1 MKIGTTPIISVKS
14 GTTAIQKVYSG
25 TNLIWSA
32 FDSDA
37 QAFITAA
44 AITDL
49 TQQNAINQLVVDLK
63 GYGLWSKM
71 KALYPF
77 VGGTASTHKFNLKDP
92 RDLDAAYRLVFSGG
106 WTHSSNGALPNG
118 TNGFAN
124 TKLTPSSSLT
134 LNSTHISAYS
144 RTLSGTGY
152 LFGCSNVG
160 LSNRT
165 LWQMGGT
172 SYVSLFTAP
181 GDYFAYGSANTRKL
195 LILNRT
201 ASNLSNA
208 WENNTKKATSTNA
221 STNRTTVPIYL
232 SASNDNGSTT
242 NYANVQLAFSS
253 IGDGLTDTEAANL
266 YTSVQA
272 FQTTL
277 GRQI

>member
-1 MKIGTTPIISVKS
+1 MATNINFNKSLGIFKTGIVLKS
-14 GTTAIQKVYSG
+14 GLDA
-25 TNLIWSA
+25 
-32 FDSDA
+32 DA

-44 AITDL
+44 SITNS

-63 GYGLWSKM
+63 ANGLWTKM

-118 TNGFAN
+118 TNAFAN
-124 TKLTPSSSLT
+124 TKLTPSSALT
-134 LNSTHISAYS
+134 LNSTHLSAYS

-160 LSNRT
+160 LTNRT

-172 SYVSLFTAP
+172 SYMSLFTAP
-181 GDYFAYGSANTRKL
+181 GDYFAYGGANTRKL

-201 ASNLSNA
+201 ANNLSNA
-208 WENNTKKATSTNA
+208 WENNTKKAASTNA

-253 IGDGLTDTEAANL
+253 IGDGLTDTDAANL
-266 YTSVQA
+266 YTVVQT
-272 FQTTL
+272 FQTSL
-277 GRQI
+277 SRQI